1 MNQEN
6 NLSLWSNSTDE
17 LSTENVL
24 KSLQTF
30 ASVSGRVGLTTPRDA
45 FITALC
51 KASLPPHYTL
61 TILNAIPAGTVATR
75 GILLPFMCF
84 CIAFQLASKFNAN
97 IYSG

>member
-1 MNQEN
+1 MTACY
-6 NLSLWSNSTDE
+6 LFYVSFYCYSTDE
-17 LSTENVL
+17 TSTENVL

-61 TILNAIPAGTVATR
+61 TVLNTTSSGTVTSR
-75 GILLPFMCF
+75 GILAILFATLVYFKNFME
-84 CIAFQLASKFNAN
+84 N
-97 IYSG
+97 

>member
-1 MNQEN
+1 
-6 NLSLWSNSTDE
+6 
-17 LSTENVL
+17 VL

-61 TILNAIPAGTVATR
+61 TILNSIPAGTVATR
-75 GILLPFMCF
+75 GISPMSVYIEIDLISRFCFKLFLYLFLSLLEKFMNF
-84 CIAFQLASKFNAN
+84 
-97 IYSG
+97 

>member
-1 MNQEN
+1 M
-6 NLSLWSNSTDE
+6 SNFLFQPSTISTDE
-17 LSTENVL
+17 TSTENVL

-61 TILNAIPAGTVATR
+61 TILNATSPGTVNNR
-75 GILLPFMCF
+75 GIILLTLFT
-84 CIAFQLASKFNAN
+84 L
-97 IYSG
+97 